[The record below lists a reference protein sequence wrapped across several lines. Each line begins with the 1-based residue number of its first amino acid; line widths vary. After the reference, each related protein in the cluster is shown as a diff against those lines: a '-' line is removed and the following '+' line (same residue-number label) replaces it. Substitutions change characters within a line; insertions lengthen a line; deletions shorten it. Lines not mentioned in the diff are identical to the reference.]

1 MNLYEQ
7 NLSESVRAE
16 PTYGI
21 PTFLASVKCRIATLE
36 KAYFLVYIV
45 SVTLKMNGVH
55 LSTQGEI
62 KIPYHIQEYQ
72 L

>member
-36 KAYFLVYIV
+36 KAYFFGLHRFCH
-45 SVTLKMNGVH
+45 LENEWCH

-62 KIPYHIQEYQ
+62 KIPYHIQKYQ